1 MILQMNI
8 TYDIEKYNKKNIF
21 FLETK
26 QNMLMDGKFTKLL
39 FSDNIFTTIGI
50 FLNIQFN
57 SSTIYQINK
66 KCILKFEKN
75 DMNMKTINNLANI
88 ERTILQY
95 YKNLNNCNKEA
106 NYLLYNTLMNGS
118 IKLYVKQYSNLS
130 NLKYIIKISGVWEND
145 KEVGITYKFLEI
157 SDLQH

>member
-1 MILQMNI
+1 MNI

-57 SSTIYQINK
+57 SSSICQINK
-66 KCILKFEKN
+66 KCILRFDKN
-75 DMNMKTINNLANI
+75 DINMKIINNLANI

-95 YKNLNNCNKEA
+95 YKNLNNCNKEV

-118 IKLYVKQYSNLS
+118 IKLYVKQYNNLS

-157 SDLQH
+157 NDLYQ

>member
-8 TYDIEKYNKKNIF
+8 TYDIEKYNKKKIF

-39 FSDNIFTTIGI
+39 FSDSIFTTIGI

-75 DMNMKTINNLANI
+75 DMNIKTINNLANI

-95 YKNLNNCNKEA
+95 YKNLNNCNKEV

-145 KEVGITYKFLEI
+145 KEVGITYKFIEI
-157 SDLQH
+157 NDLQH

>member
-157 SDLQH
+157 NDLQH

>member
-130 NLKYIIKISGVWEND
+130 NIKYIIKISGVWEND

>member
-1 MILQMNI
+1 MNI

>member
-1 MILQMNI
+1 MNI

-57 SSTIYQINK
+57 SSSISQINK
-66 KCILKFEKN
+66 KCILRFDKN
-75 DMNMKTINNLANI
+75 DINMKIINNLANI

-95 YKNLNNCNKEA
+95 YKNLNNCNKEV

-118 IKLYVKQYSNLS
+118 IKLYVKQYNNLS

-157 SDLQH
+157 NDLYQ

>member
-1 MILQMNI
+1 MNI

-75 DMNMKTINNLANI
+75 YMNMKTINNLANI

-157 SDLQH
+157 NDLQH

>member
-8 TYDIEKYNKKNIF
+8 TYYIEKYNKKKIF

-39 FSDNIFTTIGI
+39 FSDSIFTTIGI

-75 DMNMKTINNLANI
+75 DMNIKTINNLANI

-95 YKNLNNCNKEA
+95 YKNLNNCNKEV

-145 KEVGITYKFLEI
+145 KELGITYKFIEI
-157 SDLQH
+157 NDLQH

>member
-8 TYDIEKYNKKNIF
+8 TYDIDKYNKKNIF

-26 QNMLMDGKFTKLL
+26 QNMLMEGKFTKLL

-57 SSTIYQINK
+57 SSNIFQINK

-75 DMNMKTINNLANI
+75 DINGKIINKITFLSI
-88 ERTILQY
+88 ESVLCI
-95 YKNLNNCNKEA
+95 
-106 NYLLYNTLMNGS
+106 
-118 IKLYVKQYSNLS
+118 IFPLS
-130 NLKYIIKISGVWEND
+130 SSWFE
-145 KEVGITYKFLEI
+145 
-157 SDLQH
+157 

>member
-57 SSTIYQINK
+57 SSSICQINK
-66 KCILKFEKN
+66 KCILRFDKN
-75 DMNMKTINNLANI
+75 DINMKIINNLANI

-95 YKNLNNCNKEA
+95 YKNLNNCNKEV

-118 IKLYVKQYSNLS
+118 IKLYVKQYNNLS

-157 SDLQH
+157 NDLYQ

>member
-8 TYDIEKYNKKNIF
+8 TYDIEKYNKKKIF

-39 FSDNIFTTIGI
+39 FSDSIFTTIGI

-75 DMNMKTINNLANI
+75 DMNIKTINNLANI

-145 KEVGITYKFLEI
+145 KEVGITYKFIEI
-157 SDLQH
+157 NDLQH

>member
-1 MILQMNI
+1 MNI

-157 SDLQH
+157 NDLQH